1 MRQQEADEPASTRS
15 VERELAERAQLAQE
29 RQLELLSAAREAPSS
44 AALADVSAVGA
55 ASDAE
60 HAALLQDQLD
70 AEASR
75 ELALTL
81 EASEK
86 FHAASLEQ
94 LEASAA
100 AMRAPSPPLPPL
112 PSATPPGDASEP
124 SGLRL
129 GGPRTLIVRGTG
141 TVTAGGGLSDL
152 HELATQ
158 TTAHPDSD
166 DPNHWCEKWRAD
178 AVEAQRQ
185 MNECYR
191 AAGEAQRGQGGG
203 TQLASVLM
211 LRGNQHKVRM
221 KAYHRQAAAACVRA
235 ANPAPLWRAEDRRS
249 DAPPGEARDGHV
261 GSEAHEAVGAS
272 VVASACADGGF
283 EVDLHGLRC
292 AEAVEV
298 VKVAIK
304 AARDASGTGPSYQN
318 ARLTFISG
326 KGLHSRD
333 GQVRAW
339 DARAGSCD
347 AGLSGARTTHTLP
360 HPRFLARVCVLAPP
374 ATPQAKL
381 QPALLRHLEEYE
393 WPPAGGWEYR
403 SGRFVVDLPGW

>member
-100 AMRAPSPPLPPL
+100 AMRAPSRRCRRCHRRRLP
-112 PSATPPGDASEP
+112 ATPVSRAASARWPAHAHRAWHGHGD
-124 SGLRL
+124 R
-129 GGPRTLIVRGTG
+129 R
-141 TVTAGGGLSDL
+141 GGLSDL

-178 AVEAQRQ
+178 AA
-185 MNECYR
+185 
-191 AAGEAQRGQGGG
+191 
-203 TQLASVLM
+203 
-211 LRGNQHKVRM
+211 
-221 KAYHRQAAAACVRA
+221 
-235 ANPAPLWRAEDRRS
+235 RR
-249 DAPPGEARDGHV
+249 
-261 GSEAHEAVGAS
+261 
-272 VVASACADGGF
+272 
-283 EVDLHGLRC
+283 
-292 AEAVEV
+292 
-298 VKVAIK
+298 
-304 AARDASGTGPSYQN
+304 N
-318 ARLTFISG
+318 
-326 KGLHSRD
+326 
-333 GQVRAW
+333 
-339 DARAGSCD
+339 
-347 AGLSGARTTHTLP
+347 
-360 HPRFLARVCVLAPP
+360 
-374 ATPQAKL
+374 
-381 QPALLRHLEEYE
+381 
-393 WPPAGGWEYR
+393 
-403 SGRFVVDLPGW
+403 GR